1 MANDLNVHQIIAREA
16 AALLEESAPFLTQ
29 INRDREADLAK
40 DIGGYKTGQT
50 VTVTVP
56 KSGKVYDGAT
66 FAEGGS
72 ATDVQEDSVS
82 LTLDIHKHCAVTF
95 SAKEIL
101 TDVTNWRER
110 VLRPQ
115 ISTLAAT
122 LEAAFIEKAV
132 QATPNLVGT
141 AGTTPSSMKTFS
153 QARQK
158 LQMMLAPT
166 DPRSCLFSSEANVE
180 LVDGSKALFNPAPSI
195 AKMYREG
202 MVTGMAQGATFFECV
217 NLPTVTN
224 GNKVS
229 SVTVSGAS
237 QTGSSLT
244 LGGVA
249 ASDTFKKGQVFT
261 IAGVYAVHPLTG
273 IAYNTLQQFVVT
285 ADTTSAG
292 TTVSVPIYPAIVTA
306 MPGKT
311 VSGSP
316 ANSAAVTF
324 VGSASTGYVNSLMFH
339 RDAFTAAFKPL
350 KVVAGAEGYNYS
362 ANGITLTVQTFG
374 DGTSLT
380 ESTRIDV
387 LGGFAAVR
395 GIHACRIIQ

>member
-1 MANDLNVHQIIAREA
+1 MANSLKVHQIIAREA

-29 INRDREADLAK
+29 INRARESDLAK

-50 VTVTVP
+50 VTIAIP

-72 ATDVQEDSVS
+72 AADVTEDSTQ
-82 LTLDIHKHCAVTF
+82 LTLDIHKHCGVTF

-101 TDVTNWRER
+101 TDVTEWRER

-132 QATPNLVGT
+132 QATPWLVGT
-141 AGTTPSSMKTFS
+141 PGTTPSSMKTFS
-153 QARQK
+153 QARQRM
-158 LQMMLAPT
+158 QMALAPA
-166 DPRSCLFSSEANVE
+166 DPRMCLFSSEANVE
-180 LVDGSKALFNPAPSI
+180 LGDASKALFNPVPSI
-195 AKMYREG
+195 AKMYTEG
-202 MVTGMAQGATFFECV
+202 TVAGKAQGATFVECV
-217 NLPTVTN
+217 NLPTLTN
-224 GNKVS
+224 GNKVAG
-229 SVTVSGAS
+229 VTVSGAG
-237 QTGSSLT
+237 QTGSTLL
-244 LGGVA
+244 LGGLA
-249 ASDTFKKGQVFT
+249 AADTFKKGQVFT

-285 ADTTSAG
+285 ADATSAG
-292 TTVSVPIYPAIVTA
+292 ATLSVGIYPAIVTS

-311 VSGSP
+311 VSASP
-316 ANSAAVTF
+316 ANGAAVTF
-324 VGSASTGYVNSLMFH
+324 SGSASTGYVNSLMFH

-350 KVVAGAEGYNYS
+350 KVVAGAEGYTYS

-374 DGTSLT
+374 NGSNLT

-387 LGGFAAVR
+387 LGGFASVR
-395 GIHACRIIQ
+395 GIHACRVAQ